1 MGSSAI
7 TISPAQQ
14 KEMLGAAQAAAHR
27 AYAPYSGFRVG
38 AALLLEGGEIVAGAN
53 VENASYGLSIC
64 AERSAIVCAMA
75 QHGPK
80 LHIRAVAITNLNN
93 APSSPCGACR
103 QVLSEFMP
111 PDGIILFPFDVTP
124 ERRIHSLTLAEL
136 FPVGFNL
143 AHAE

>member
-1 MGSSAI
+1 MPSSAI

-14 KEMLGAAQAAAHR
+14 KELLSASQDAAYR
-27 AYAPYSGFRVG
+27 AYAPYSGFKVG
-38 AALLLEGGEIVAGAN
+38 AALLLEGGEIVTAAN

-64 AERSAIVCAMA
+64 AERSAIVRAIA

-80 LHIRAVAITNLNN
+80 LRIHAVAVTNLND

-111 PDGIILFPFDVTP
+111 PDGIVLFPFDGTP
-124 ERRIHSLTLAEL
+124 ETRIHSLTLAEL

>member
-1 MGSSAI
+1 MISS
-7 TISPAQQ
+7 AQQ
-14 KEMLGAAQAAAHR
+14 KELLGAAQAAAHH

-38 AALLLEGGEIVAGAN
+38 AALLLEGGEIVAAAN

-64 AERSAIVCAMA
+64 AERSAIVRAIA
-75 QHGPK
+75 QHGPR
-80 LHIRAVAITNLNN
+80 LRIHAVAVTNLND

-111 PDGIILFPFDVTP
+111 PTGIVLFPLDGTP
-124 ERRIHSLTLAEL
+124 ETRIHSLTLAEL

>member
-1 MGSSAI
+1 MPPAI

-14 KEMLGAAQAAAHR
+14 KELLGAAQDAAHR

-38 AALLLEGGEIVAGAN
+38 AALLLEEGEIVAAAN

-64 AERSAIVCAMA
+64 AERSAVTRAIA
-75 QHGPK
+75 QHGPT
-80 LHIRAVAITNLNN
+80 LRIHAIAIANLNN

-103 QVLSEFMP
+103 QVLAEFMP
-111 PDGIILFPFDVTP
+111 PDGIVLFPFDGAQ
-124 ERRIHSLTLAEL
+124 ENRFHINTLAEL
-136 FPVGFNL
+136 FPLGFHL

>member
-1 MGSSAI
+1 MPSSAI

-14 KEMLGAAQAAAHR
+14 KELLGAAQAAAHR

-38 AALLLEGGEIVAGAN
+38 AALLLEGGEVVAAAN

-64 AERSAIVCAMA
+64 AERSAIVRAIA
-75 QHGPK
+75 QHAPK
-80 LHIRAVAITNLNN
+80 LRIHAVVVTNLNN

-103 QVLSEFMP
+103 QMLSEFMP
-111 PDGIILFPFDVTP
+111 PDGIVIFPFDGIPGTL
-124 ERRIHSLTLAEL
+124 IHSLTLAEL

>member
-1 MGSSAI
+1 MPPSLITLSPGQQAELLSAARDA
-7 TISPAQQ
+7 AQQ
-14 KEMLGAAQAAAHR
+14 

-38 AALLLEGGEIVAGAN
+38 AALLLEGGEIVIAAN

-64 AERSAIVCAMA
+64 AERSAIVRAIA

-80 LHIRAVAITNLNN
+80 LRIHAVAITNLNN

-111 PDGIILFPFDVTP
+111 PNGLILFPFDGSPHT
-124 ERRIHSLTLAEL
+124 HTLAEL
-136 FPVGFNL
+136 FPFSFDL
-143 AHAE
+143 THAG